1 MRHPKR
7 TLLTALPVALAAL
20 LLCALW
26 CTGAGRSRH
35 VLAHLERQG
44 LDFGGAG
51 DLVFSL
57 ADGDAHGVISGGPR
71 LSLPAG
77 EYRLK
82 TSILT
87 DAGNR
92 IHITSSNG
100 ARIEPSELDI
110 TPGDWPAYRS
120 FTLLDDAENV
130 EFAICFEAGT
140 RLEVLDVELGT
151 MCTDRLWA
159 LTLLTAALCLWWLLA
174 RAGWLTP
181 ERRRVLLVLGVA
193 VLVASIPALREGLN
207 PGHDAEFHRSRLRN
221 LVSALSEGQFP
232 ARVGGYMY
240 NGYGGAASVFYP
252 DACLLLPALMMLSG
266 ATIQLALRAF
276 IIATN
281 ALTALTA
288 YACGR
293 RMLGSRAAGA
303 SAAVLYTLAAYR
315 LTDVYT
321 RAAFGEAAAMA
332 VLPLFALGLWE
343 VVLGEKDR
351 WPLLSLGAVAVLL
364 THLLSTVVCAALAAL
379 LCACCAV
386 RIVREHRL
394 GALLKACAAAAL
406 LGLFFL
412 APLLDS
418 LRGGISLSTLPSSC
432 ADAALG
438 LEALLLGSADFP
450 VGIGAALLLSAAAAL
465 WALAG
470 RRGGAER
477 QARALLLCGAALALM
492 TTRLFPWEAL
502 SRYTRGLAD
511 LLQFPWRLMAF
522 ACLLLS
528 LGAGY
533 GVCCLTDS
541 PRWRERAALALLALC
556 VVCCAPQLQQEA
568 ADRGQALFYWQ
579 SNSDRLLGYREYMLP
594 GSSVKLTEDA
604 SVHAGDG
611 VTVTGY
617 EKRGTHVTAQVDAP
631 AGGTLALPV
640 FGFDGYRATLD
651 GEALPWTLGEN
662 NRLTLALPT
671 GAHGTLRVWFA
682 GKAAWRVADAIS
694 LLSALGLAAYGLLR
708 RRRCEHRAR
717 QEV

>member
-1 MRHPKR
+1 MTHRKR
-7 TLLTALPVALAAL
+7 MLLTALPVVLAVL

-26 CTGAGRSRH
+26 CTGAGRNRY

-44 LDFGGAG
+44 LDFGEAE
-51 DLVFSL
+51 DLVFSP
-57 ADGDAHGVISGGPR
+57 ADGDAHGVLSGGPR

-82 TSILT
+82 YSILT

-92 IHITSSNG
+92 IRITSSNG
-100 ARIEPSELDI
+100 ARIEPAELDI

-130 EFAICFEAGT
+130 EFAICFDTGT

-151 MCTDRLWA
+151 LCTDRLWT
-159 LTLLTAALCLWWLLA
+159 LTLLTAALCLAWLLA

-181 ERRRVLLVLGVA
+181 ERRRVLLVLGAA

-221 LVSALSEGQFP
+221 LVSALAEGQFP

-266 ATIQLALRAF
+266 ATIQLALRVL

-281 ALTALTA
+281 ALTACTA

-293 RMLGSRAAGA
+293 RMLGSRAAGT

-351 WPLLSLGAVAVLL
+351 WPLLTLGAVAVLL
-364 THLLSTVVCAALAAL
+364 THLLSTAVCAALAVL

-386 RIVREHRL
+386 RIVRERRL
-394 GALLKACAAAAL
+394 GALLKAAAAAAL
-406 LGLFFL
+406 MGLFFL
-412 APLLDS
+412 APMLDY
-418 LRGGISLSTLPSSC
+418 LRGGISLSTLPSRC

-438 LEALLLGSADFP
+438 LEELLLGSADFP
-450 VGIGAALLLSAAAAL
+450 VGIGAALLLASVAAL

-470 RRGGAER
+470 RRDGAAR
-477 QARALLLCGAALALM
+477 QARALLLCGAALVLM
-492 TTRLFPWEAL
+492 TTRVFPWEAL
-502 SRYTRGLAD
+502 SRYTRGMTD
-511 LLQFPWRLMAF
+511 FLQFPWRLMAF
-522 ACLLLS
+522 ACLLLA

-533 GVCCLTDS
+533 GVCCLPGS

-556 VVCCAPQLQQEA
+556 VLCCAPQLQQEA
-568 ADRGQALFYWQ
+568 SDCGQALFYWQ

-594 GSSVKLTEDA
+594 GSSVKLTEDCA
-604 SVHAGDG
+604 VHASDG
-611 VTVTGY
+611 VTVTAY
-617 EKRGTHVTAQVDAP
+617 QKRGTRVTAQVDAP
-631 AGGTLALPV
+631 AGGEVSLPV
-640 FGFDGYRATLD
+640 FGFDGYRAALD
-651 GEALPWTLGEN
+651 GEALSWTLGGN
-662 NRLTLALPT
+662 NRLTLSLPA

-682 GKAAWRVADAIS
+682 GKTAWRVADAIS
-694 LLSALGLAAYGLLR
+694 LLAALGLGAVVLR
-708 RRRCEHRAR
+708 RRRQCERHAR
-717 QEV
+717 REV